1 VREEWRTGSGGGG
14 GDGARDIRLLGWRL
28 MMRQCRWD
36 LLRIVC
42 FVEGLKQM
50 GAKIEVDEQL
60 LYTNSQNRLM
70 REKIR
75 RVFDLMLMN

>member
-1 VREEWRTGSGGGG
+1 VREEWRTGRGGGG
-14 GDGARDIRLLGWRL
+14 GDGARGIRLLGWRL

-42 FVEGLKQM
+42 LEGSTLM

-60 LYTNSQNRLM
+60 LYTNSQNGLM

-75 RVFDLMLMN
+75 RVFDLMLMD